1 VADASALLE
10 VEDLQVHFPLR
21 GSFGARLVG
30 KDVGA
35 VQAVDGVSF
44 SVARGEVL
52 GIVGESGSGK
62 TTLGRAL
69 LRLVDPTGGSIRLEG
84 EDVLGLREREV
95 RAMRRKVQMVFQ
107 DPHASL
113 NPAMTIETAVGHPL
127 RIHGI
132 TRDRA
137 DIRRRV
143 SAVLERVGLS
153 PPDQYLSKYPSDLS
167 GGQKQRAVLARAVIL
182 SPSLL
187 VADEPVSMLDMSV
200 RAKILELMLGLKSD
214 LDLT

>member
-1 VADASALLE
+1 MADADALLE

-69 LRLVDPTGGSIRLEG
+69 LAACATRPAARSGS
-84 EDVLGLREREV
+84 
-95 RAMRRKVQMVFQ
+95 RARTCWGCANARC
-107 DPHASL
+107 ARCGARCRWCS
-113 NPAMTIETAVGHPL
+113 
-127 RIHGI
+127 R
-132 TRDRA
+132 TRTPR
-137 DIRRRV
+137 
-143 SAVLERVGLS
+143 
-153 PPDQYLSKYPSDLS
+153 
-167 GGQKQRAVLARAVIL
+167 
-182 SPSLL
+182 
-187 VADEPVSMLDMSV
+187 
-200 RAKILELMLGLKSD
+200 
-214 LDLT
+214 